1 MKLPNRLRGLTK
13 MTIKTYNDYRKDLEL
28 TAYDIVETYQRE
40 HLGEALD
47 DSSDLYDEIYS
58 ASDSTC
64 VYHYTNKKILE
75 YSRNSDYANNNG
87 LVEASDD
94 INELTDTMAFYAY
107 MQDLTETLDVL
118 IENLDQELYSDDTI
132 YLTQYAMNKLHSAGV
147 CNRYTREWLNRGL
160 WLLNALHE
168 IETKAVNNG

>member
-1 MKLPNRLRGLTK
+1 MN
-13 MTIKTYNDYRKDLEL
+13 IETYNDYRKDLEL

-40 HLGEALD
+40 HLGETLN
-47 DSSDLYDEIYS
+47 DSSDLYDEILS

-64 VYHYTNKKILE
+64 IYHYTNKKILE
-75 YSRNSDYANNNG
+75 YSRNSDYASDNG
-87 LVEASDD
+87 LVEPSDD
-94 INELTDTMAFYAY
+94 INELADSMAFYAY

-132 YLTQYAMNKLHSAGV
+132 YLAQYAMDALHESGA
-147 CNRYTREWLNRGL
+147 CTRYTREWLDRGL